1 MKHLLT
7 LAAGTALLTAACS
20 GPEHRPSDP
29 QADKAACALYERL
42 FELRDRGVMLG
53 QQDALA
59 YGHQRYEPGF
69 SDVYDMTGD
78 YPAVVGWEIGH
89 VELGAPY
96 SLDSVYFD
104 DIRRGIA
111 ATAARGGI
119 STISWHGDNILTGG
133 STWDCSRNDV
143 VASILPGGSHHNEYL
158 AQLDRVADFLLSLK
172 DAQGGAIP
180 VVLRLYHEQTRSWF
194 WWGADFATP
203 DEYKALW
210 RMTVGHLRDT
220 RGVHN
225 VLYGYSP
232 TDVED
237 EAGYL
242 ERYPGDEWVDVVG
255 FDLYHFG
262 SDAAATEHYMANM
275 RRNLQIVADYAV
287 RSGKLP
293 VMAETGMEG
302 IPVTDYFTRVVAPVI
317 EPSGMAWILFWRNA
331 WEPDKPGHFYL
342 PYKGHA
348 AEGDF
353 KAFID
358 NERILMNQDIR

>member
-1 MKHLLT
+1 
-7 LAAGTALLTAACS
+7 
-20 GPEHRPSDP
+20 
-29 QADKAACALYERL
+29 
-42 FELRDRGVMLG
+42 MLG

-69 SDVYDMTGD
+69 SDIYDMTGD

-143 VASILPGGSHHNEYL
+143 VRSILPGGSHHDEYL
-158 AQLDRVADFLLSLK
+158 AWLDRVADFLASLK
-172 DAQGGAIP
+172 DAQGETIP

-232 TDVED
+232 TDIED

-242 ERYPGDEWVDVVG
+242 ERYP
-255 FDLYHFG
+255 
-262 SDAAATEHYMANM
+262 ATN
-275 RRNLQIVADYAV
+275 
-287 RSGKLP
+287 GW
-293 VMAETGMEG
+293 T
-302 IPVTDYFTRVVAPVI
+302 
-317 EPSGMAWILFWRNA
+317 
-331 WEPDKPGHFYL
+331 
-342 PYKGHA
+342 
-348 AEGDF
+348 
-353 KAFID
+353 
-358 NERILMNQDIR
+358 

>member
-1 MKHLLT
+1 MKKLLS
-7 LAAGTALLTAACS
+7 LAAGTLLLTAACS
-20 GPEHRPSDP
+20 GPQPSPSDRE
-29 QADKAACALYERL
+29 ADPAVRALYQRL
-42 FELRDRGVMLG
+42 FRLRERGVMLG
-53 QQDALA
+53 HQDALS

-69 SDVYDMTGD
+69 SDVYQMTGD

-119 STISWHGDNILTGG
+119 STISWHADNLLTGG
-133 STWDCSRNDV
+133 SAWDCSRTDA
-143 VASILPGGSHHNEYL
+143 VASVLPGGPLHDAYL
-158 AQLDRVADFLLSLK
+158 ARLDRVADFLASLR
-172 DAQGGAIP
+172 DAQGRAIP

-194 WWGADFATP
+194 WWGAEQATP
-203 DEYKALW
+203 DQYKALW

-225 VLYGYSP
+225 VLYAYSP
-232 TDVED
+232 TEVEN
-237 EAGYL
+237 EAEYL

-262 SDAAATEHYMANM
+262 TDDAATQRYREQMQ
-275 RRNLQIVADYAV
+275 RNLRIVADFAA

-302 IPVTDYFTRVVAPVI
+302 IPVADYFTRVVSPLVA
-317 EPSGMAWILFWRNA
+317 SSRMAWILFWRNA
-331 WEPDKPGHFYL
+331 WEKDKPGHFYL

-348 AEGDF
+348 AADDF
-353 KAFID
+353 RAFVAD
-358 NERILMNQDIR
+358 EKILMNRDIR

>member
-7 LAAGTALLTAACS
+7 IAAGTALLATACA
-20 GPEHRPSDP
+20 GPEHRPADP
-29 QADKAACALYERL
+29 QATQATCALYQRL
-42 FELRDRGVMLG
+42 FELRDRGIMLG
-53 QQDALA
+53 HQDALA

-96 SLDSVYFD
+96 SLDSIRFD
-104 DIRRGIA
+104 DMRRGIA
-111 ATAARGGI
+111 ATAARGGV

-143 VASILPGGSHHNEYL
+143 VASVLPGGTHHDAYL
-158 AQLDRVADFLLSLK
+158 AQLDRVADFLLSLR
-172 DAQGGAIP
+172 DARQEPIP
-180 VVLRLYHEQTRSWF
+180 VVLRLYHEHTRSWF

-203 DEYKALW
+203 DQYKELW
-210 RMTVGHLRDT
+210 RMTVAHLRDT

-225 VLYGYSP
+225 VLYAYSP
-232 TDVED
+232 TEVED
-237 EAGYL
+237 EAAYL

-262 SDAAATEHYMANM
+262 SDEAATQRYMQAM
-275 RRNLQIVADYAV
+275 RHNLGIVTAYAD

-293 VMAETGMEG
+293 IMAETGMEG
-302 IPVTDYFTRVVAPVI
+302 MAAQDYLTRIVAPVI
-317 EPSGMAWILFWRNA
+317 EPYNIAWVLFWRNA

-348 AEGDF
+348 SEGDF
-353 KAFID
+353 KAFIARD
-358 NERILMNQDIR
+358 RILMNRDIQ